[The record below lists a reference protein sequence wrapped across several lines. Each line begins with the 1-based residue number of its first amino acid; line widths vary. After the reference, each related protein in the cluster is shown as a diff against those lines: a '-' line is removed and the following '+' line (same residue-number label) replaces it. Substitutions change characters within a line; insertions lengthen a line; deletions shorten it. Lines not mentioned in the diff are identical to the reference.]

1 MINRFFS
8 HIRQPVKREGA
19 ERYLLFTLLSFA
31 ASVSLTR
38 LFLWATGFPQV
49 GGGELHIAHVLWGGL
64 LLFIAALV
72 PLILANRWAYTL
84 SAILTGAGVGLFID
98 EVGKFI
104 TRSNDY
110 FYPAAAPII
119 YVFFLLTVLLYLEV
133 RRPPSMDART
143 ELYCVFDDLQEVID
157 RDLDPQERADMEE
170 RLRDIAGQAE
180 SPDLARLANELLHFL
195 MADSLYLVPRVPS
208 MWERWM
214 GRLWALQ
221 TRWVKQRRLKAV
233 LGGGLAA
240 LGTLAFVDL
249 ARLLWAV
256 RSPELL
262 HRVLANLIA
271 ESRIASASGLSWFYA
286 NVALQGVVG
295 LLLLIAAGLL
305 VTGQERQGIRLGY
318 LGLLLSLTA
327 VDLLMF
333 YFDQF
338 SAILPALIQFGLLLG
353 ILFYRRRYLTMH
365 EESRQALAKVP
376 AHYEANSDSPSQE

>member
-1 MINRFFS
+1 MINRSFS
-8 HIRQPVKREGA
+8 RIRRPVKREGA
-19 ERYLLFTLLSFA
+19 ERYLRFTLLSFA
-31 ASVSLTR
+31 ASVTLTR

-72 PLILANRWAYTL
+72 PLILANRWAYML
-84 SAILTGAGVGLFID
+84 SALLTGAGVGLFID

-104 TRSNDY
+104 TRNNDY

-119 YVFFLLTVLLYLEV
+119 YVFFLLTVLLYLEI
-133 RRPPSMDART
+133 RRPPSTDART

-157 RDLDPQERADMEE
+157 HDLDPEERAGMEE
-170 RLRDIAGQAE
+170 RLRTIASQAD

-195 MADSLYLVPRVPS
+195 TADSLYLVPRVPS
-208 MWERWM
+208 LWERWM
-214 GRLWALQ
+214 GRMWALE
-221 TRWVKQRRLKAV
+221 TRWVNQRRLKAI
-233 LGGGLAA
+233 LAGGLAA
-240 LGTLAFVDL
+240 LGAFALADL
-249 ARLLWAV
+249 ARLLWVV

-271 ESRIASASGLSWFYA
+271 ESHIASASGLSWFYA
-286 NVALQGVVG
+286 HVALQGAVG
-295 LLLLIAAGLL
+295 LLLWIAAGLL
-305 VTGQERQGIRLGY
+305 VAGQERQGIRLGY

-338 SAILPALIQFGLLLG
+338 SAILPAIVQFGLLLG
-353 ILFYRRRYLTMH
+353 ALVYRRRYLTAH
-365 EESRQALAKVP
+365 EESKHPLAKIS
-376 AHYEANSDSPSQE
+376 AHYEANSD

>member
-1 MINRFFS
+1 MINRSFS
-8 HIRQPVKREGA
+8 RVRRPVKREGA
-19 ERYLLFTLLSFA
+19 ERYLLWTLLSFA

-38 LFLWATGFPQV
+38 LFLWATGFPQA

-84 SAILTGAGVGLFID
+84 SALLTGAGVGLFID

-110 FYPAAAPII
+110 FFPAAAPII
-119 YVFFLLTVLLYLEV
+119 YVFFLLTVLLYLQV
-133 RRPPSMDART
+133 RRPPSTDART

-157 RDLDPQERADMEE
+157 HDLDAQERADIEE
-170 RLRDIAGQAE
+170 RLRNIASQAE

-195 MADSLYLVPRVPS
+195 MADSLYLVPHVPS
-208 MWERWM
+208 LWERWM

-221 TRWVKQRRLKAV
+221 MRWVRQRRLKAILV
-233 LGGGLAA
+233 GGLASLGA
-240 LGTLAFVDL
+240 LALADL

-262 HRVLANLIA
+262 QRVLANLIA
-271 ESRIASASGLSWFYA
+271 ESRIAAASGLGWFLA
-286 NVALQGVVG
+286 HVALQGSVG
-295 LLLLIAAGLL
+295 LLLLFAAGLL
-305 VTGQERQGIRLGY
+305 VAGRERQGIRLGY

-327 VDLLMF
+327 VDLLVF

-338 SAILPALIQFGLLLG
+338 AAILPALIQFALLLG
-353 ILFYRRRYLTMH
+353 VLFYRRRYLTVR
-365 EESRQALAKVP
+365 EESRQPLAQIPKLVGG
-376 AHYEANSDSPSQE
+376 

>member
-1 MINRFFS
+1 
-8 HIRQPVKREGA
+8 
-19 ERYLLFTLLSFA
+19 
-31 ASVSLTR
+31 

-49 GGGELHIAHVLWGGL
+49 GGGELHIAHMLWGGL

-84 SAILTGAGVGLFID
+84 SAILTGTGVGLFID

-133 RRPPSMDART
+133 RRPPSRDART

-157 RDLDPQERADMEE
+157 HDLDPQERADIEE
-170 RLRDIAGQAE
+170 RLRNIASQAE
-180 SPDLARLANELLHFL
+180 SPELARLANELLHFL
-195 MADSLYLVPRVPS
+195 MADSLYLVPRIPS
-208 MWERWM
+208 VWERWM

-221 TRWVKQRRLKAV
+221 TRWVKQRRLKAI
-233 LGGGLAA
+233 LAGGLAA
-240 LGTLAFVDL
+240 LGALALVDL
-249 ARLLWAV
+249 AQLLWAV

-271 ESRIASASGLSWFYA
+271 ESRIAAASGLSWFLA
-286 NVALQGVVG
+286 HMALQGAVG

-305 VTGQERQGIRLGY
+305 VAGQERQGIRLGY

-327 VDLLMF
+327 VDLLVF

-338 SAILPALIQFGLLLG
+338 SAILPALVQFVLLLG
-353 ILFYRRRYLTMH
+353 VLFYRRRYLTTH
-365 EESRQALAKVP
+365 EESRQSLAKV
-376 AHYEANSDSPSQE
+376 HPSQG

>member
-1 MINRFFS
+1 MINRSFS
-8 HIRQPVKREGA
+8 RIRKPVKREGA
-19 ERYLLFTLLSFA
+19 ERYLLLTLLSFA
-31 ASVSLTR
+31 ASVTLTR

-64 LLFIAALV
+64 LLFIAVLM

-84 SAILTGAGVGLFID
+84 SALLAGAGVGLFID

-119 YVFFLLTVLLYLEV
+119 YVFFLLTVLLYLQV
-133 RRPPSMDART
+133 RRPFSTDARR

-157 RDLDPQERADMEE
+157 HDLDPQERADTEQ
-170 RLRDIAGQAE
+170 RLRNIASQAE
-180 SPDLARLANELLHFL
+180 SSDLARLANELLHFL
-195 MADSLYLVPRVPS
+195 AADSLYLVPRVPS
-208 MWERWM
+208 LWERWM

-233 LGGGLAA
+233 LVGGLAA
-240 LGTLAFVDL
+240 LGALALADL

-262 HRVLANLIA
+262 ERVVTNLIA
-271 ESRIASASGLSWFYA
+271 GSQIASASGLGWFYA
-286 NVALQGVVG
+286 QMALQGTVG
-295 LLLLIAAGLL
+295 LLLLISAGLW
-305 VTGQERQGIRLGY
+305 VARQERLGIRLGY
-318 LGLLLSLTA
+318 LGLLLSLTV
-327 VDLLMF
+327 VDLLVF
-333 YFDQF
+333 YLDQF

-353 ILFYRRRYLTMH
+353 MLFYRRRYLTVRK
-365 EESRQALAKVP
+365 ESRQPLAQAPRDLTALG
-376 AHYEANSDSPSQE
+376 ET